1 MKKAGSRRISW
12 LPLLAIIFLLFATIF
27 LFCHVIINSLTKKKI
42 AADKA
47 SLPSQVYGIFFTV
60 RIYIVNI
67 DITQSYFNCN
77 CTEHKNALRHRKF
90 IPIEQEKSEIVS
102 ANTNNEFTGIFQ
114 YSVETIQG
122 ELLSLSNFYGK
133 RAYLIVNVASQWGL
147 TKINYAELQKLH
159 ENFR

>member
-1 MKKAGSRRISW
+1 MKKAAGSRRISW

-27 LFCHVIINSLTKKKI
+27 LFCHVFI
-42 AADKA
+42 A
-47 SLPSQVYGIFFTV
+47 SQVYGIFFTI
-60 RIYIVNI
+60 RIYIVII
-67 DITQSYFNCN
+67 DITQSYFNYD

-90 IPIEQEKSEIVS
+90 MPIEQEKSEIVS
-102 ANTNNEFTGIFQ
+102 ANKNNELTGIFQ